1 MIRLLLTSLYSI
13 LILTLSGLADLAF
26 AATSCQEQIAP
37 EYTSYRYADALT
49 RFIHYN
55 GKTYAIA
62 KSAVSGLTTGADA
75 YFNFSANIDWRYRT
89 TGQDVS
95 SLKSLLAMGRYGD
108 ARPVSIPDAATRDW
122 IVARYSEYLG
132 AATSSQ
138 STYVNA
144 WKEFGIGVP
153 FTHFD
158 GSALPFTSW
167 PTSGAPNVATITAPQ
182 AVVMGSNGLWRNG
195 EESVR
200 TSQIVEFDGKLDC
213 ATDFTPPVTPV
224 PVPPPPGTPPVTIC
238 TQDINGDGDI
248 DASESAPCVQTPQ
261 GWFCPVGSVACAGTA
276 YAPIQSIVVSGHV
289 QQNAFIDLWGS
300 GNRLYTSYYLGN
312 TARGDNSYLEFNVV
326 SGQMSVT
333 GRMWEDGRWD
343 GGATGGTTVS
353 WSDGINSLGTT
364 TFTINNGMVN
374 ITGSAHRSGYLD
386 IHGNGN
392 LLDVYNMSLLGSI
405 TFTLVN
411 TCNQGDT
418 FDGTNCITPATCPL
432 GSQYSCMDNS
442 GTLSCSPNQCFD
454 PVNPP
459 GGTVETDIDDE
470 NMLQDDARNP
480 DGSCA
485 GSIII
490 FNGKASRCRPPGLSV
505 GYINNC
511 CESDEVMTEDTGNQ
525 IMTAASAIRTMWQ
538 LGQTAYYTYQMF
550 SGAMAATD
558 AVAAVSTASEAV
570 VAGVDAAA
578 TALEAGATMA
588 EGMTSAMTECLA
600 GMINPAT
607 IAVAIVVMVV
617 MKILFGGGCD
627 AGDIQTASQAKSK
640 QCHYIG
646 DYCERH
652 IFSGCVQKAKS
663 YCCFNSMMARI
674 IHEQGRPQL
683 TAFGASGVWGTP
695 EAPNCR
701 GFTPDEF
708 QALDFARIDLSEYF
722 GEIQRDLAVKVQ
734 NTQNKIN
741 QTIQNRVNQINP

>member
-13 LILTLSGLADLAF
+13 LILILSGLADLAF

-37 EYTSYRYADALT
+37 EYTTYRYADALT

-75 YFNFSANIDWRYRT
+75 YFNFTASIDWRYRT

-122 IVARYSEYLG
+122 IVARYSDYLG
-132 AATSSQ
+132 TATSSQ
-138 STYVNA
+138 STYVDA

-158 GSALPFTSW
+158 GSTLPFTSW
-167 PTSGAPNVATITAPQ
+167 PINGVPNVATITAPH
-182 AVVMGSNGLWRNG
+182 AVVMGSDGIWRNG
-195 EESVR
+195 EEAVR
-200 TSQIVEFDGKLDC
+200 TSQIVELDGKLDC
-213 ATDFTPPVTPV
+213 ATDLTPPVTPV

-261 GWFCPVGSVACAGTA
+261 GWFCPVGSVPCDNQSCTQGTYNPVTQMCEWTTVDTTNPVVENSCPSGWNLNGSNC
-276 YAPIQSIVVSGHV
+276 YANCSYSIYSSSSGTTSTYSCINTGSGCGSFDASCFWTSQGLAPGGYKHVPGGRWYTDYYNTSPVPSIVAATVINACPTGYTLSGT
-289 QQNAFIDLWGS
+289 ICT
-300 GNRLYTSYYLGN
+300 R
-312 TARGDNSYLEFNVV
+312 
-326 SGQMSVT
+326 
-333 GRMWEDGRWD
+333 
-343 GGATGGTTVS
+343 
-353 WSDGINSLGTT
+353 T
-364 TFTINNGMVN
+364 TF
-374 ITGSAHRSGYLD
+374 H
-386 IHGNGN
+386 
-392 LLDVYNMSLLGSI
+392 
-405 TFTLVN
+405 
-411 TCNQGDT
+411 Q
-418 FDGTNCITPATCPL
+418 TPSTVLCPL
-432 GSQYSCMDNS
+432 GSQYSCMDNN
-442 GTLSCSPNQCFD
+442 GTLACSPNQCFD

-459 GGTVETDIDDE
+459 GGTVETNIDDDT
-470 NMLQDDARNP
+470 MLQDDARNP

-525 IMTAASAIRTMWQ
+525 IMTATTAIRTMYQ
-538 LGQTAYYTYQMF
+538 LGMTAYYTYQMYT
-550 SGAMAATD
+550 GAMTLAQASQI
-558 AVAAVSTASEAV
+558 VSTASEAV
-570 VAGVDAAA
+570 VSGVQAAA
-578 TALEAGATMA
+578 TAMQAGASMA
-588 EGMTSAMTECLA
+588 EGMTSAMSECLA

-617 MKILFGGGCD
+617 MKVLFGGGCD
-627 AGDIQTASQAKSK
+627 AGDIQTAAQAKSN

-646 DYCERH
+646 GYCERH
-652 IFSGCVQKAKS
+652 IFSGCVQRARS

-683 TAFGASGVWGTP
+683 TAFGTSGVWGTP

-708 QALDFARIDLSEYF
+708 QALDFARIDLSEYY
-722 GEIQRDLAVKVQ
+722 GVIQQNLAAKVQ